1 MRAIGGNLPLYRALL
16 RDFRRDHGN
25 TMALLRNAV
34 LTEDFIEVRE
44 LAHTIKGLAGIFS
57 ADALAECA
65 GDLQAAAYGD
75 RAAVEAAL
83 ERFGA
88 AFAQMICAADAE
100 LGETISEDSLCSSP

>member
-1 MRAIGGNLPLYRALL
+1 
-16 RDFRRDHGN
+16 
-25 TMALLRNAV
+25 MALLRNAV
-34 LTEDFIEVRE
+34 LIEDFLEVRE

-65 GDLQAAAYGD
+65 GDLQAAAAYED
-75 RAAVEAAL
+75 RAAVETAL

-88 AFAQMICAADAE
+88 AFAQMMRAADTE